1 MEVCSYYLCLVL
13 SLDVFSDVVCPFCFI
28 GRRKLQRALAEEGE
42 DAVDVRWRAFQ
53 LNPELPPEGSN
64 HREMLIA
71 KFGSADAVDEAHAR
85 IAALGE
91 EVGIAFDFAAAERV
105 PNTFLAHR
113 AIAVAAREGR
123 ADAAVEACFAA
134 HFERGLDI
142 GDAAVLV
149 PLLVSEAGM
158 ASDALWSALDAGEGA
173 QEVEADLV
181 LAQQAGIHAVP
192 CFIAGERVALSG
204 AHEPALLRKLFAAA
218 REQAA

>member
-1 MEVCSYYLCLVL
+1 MLT
-13 SLDVFSDVVCPFCFI
+13 LDVFSDVVCPFCFI
-28 GRRKLQRALAEEGE
+28 GRRKLEQALAEEPAGDIE
-42 DAVDVRWRAFQ
+42 VRWRAFQ

-71 KFGSADAVDEAHAR
+71 KFGSAEAVDAAHER
-85 IAALGE
+85 IAAMGR
-91 EVGIAFDFAAAERV
+91 EVGIAFDFGAAERV

-113 AIAVAAREGR
+113 AIALAAREGR

-134 HFERGLDI
+134 HFERGMDI

-149 PLLVSEAGM
+149 PLLVAEAGLD
-158 ASDALWSALDAGEGA
+158 ADALWAALDAGEGA
-173 QEVEADLV
+173 QEVERDLV
-181 LAQQAGIHAVP
+181 LAHQAGIHAVP

-218 REQAA
+218 RDQAG